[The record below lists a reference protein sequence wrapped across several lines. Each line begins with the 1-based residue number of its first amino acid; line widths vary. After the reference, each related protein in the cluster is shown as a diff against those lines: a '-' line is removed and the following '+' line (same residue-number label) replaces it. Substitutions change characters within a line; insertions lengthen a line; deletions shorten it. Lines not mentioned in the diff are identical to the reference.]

1 MSQPHSSEGLSFVK
15 HPSKPSTY
23 FPGRRKAHHVMA
35 SVAVGVGLGIV
46 IVVGVWVY
54 EDIHT
59 LVLALLSL

>member
-1 MSQPHSSEGLSFVK
+1 
-15 HPSKPSTY
+15 
-23 FPGRRKAHHVMA
+23 MA